1 MSDSGL
7 VQWAFILVLTA
18 LCLSL
23 VVVAQI
29 VHSHWAAYM
38 IAPKEVATF
47 IDTVDFSIQEN
58 ESYDRDVAKVQRLED
73 KIRLGQLLRE
83 IQKNGDDL
91 REELNSLLISE
102 SGATL
107 KSSTRL
113 LWASK
118 RPQLDD
124 RVRRLD
130 LLRMRFLVVYL
141 GIISSIADKQ
151 PPPAPPLPRD
161 PEKLPGFTTPTR
173 PSKPPL
179 SKSMTDYMP
188 KRPPVRRLTT
198 QAIGHHENVA
208 VSGRNGWAGVVEEL
222 QTSPRMHQRHASIE
236 RAMSMSPS

>member
-23 VVVAQI
+23 VVVAQ
-29 VHSHWAAYM
+29 VANAHWAAYM
-38 IAPKEVATF
+38 VAPKEVATF

-91 REELNSLLISE
+91 REELNGLLISE
-102 SGATL
+102 DGATL
-107 KSSTRL
+107 KTSARL
-113 LWASK
+113 LWATHRS
-118 RPQLDD
+118 QLED

-151 PPPAPPLPRD
+151 PPPPPPLPRD
-161 PEKLPGFTTPTR
+161 PEKIASFSTPTR
-173 PSKPPL
+173 PLKPSP
-179 SKSMTDYMP
+179 KSLNEQMTR
-188 KRPPVRRLTT
+188 RPPVRRLTT
-198 QAIGHHENVA
+198 QAIGHQENVPR
-208 VSGRNGWAGVVEEL
+208 VGRNGWAGVVQEL

-236 RAMSMSPS
+236 RAMTMSPT